1 MCKLR
6 IVSEEAVQERLKRER
21 ERKAKLDRLMALAA
35 EIRAHM
41 TEPVSSDHGWLYDEN
56 GLPK

>member
-1 MCKLR
+1 MTEALR
-6 IVSEEAVQERLKRER
+6 VRLER
-21 ERKAKLDRLMALAA
+21 ERKARDIDAKVEQMMAIAR

-41 TEPVSSDHGWLYDEN
+41 REPVSSDHSWLYDEN